1 MATHFNTGT
10 YHNHCVVNS
19 VGMWDGKK
27 LEAKYG
33 VYYQL
38 RAMSDRI
45 CKEHGLSVVKNPQ
58 KHKTARSVYFA
69 EKNGEP
75 TRFNL
80 MREALDKAMT
90 MASSWNEL
98 STVLRKMGYVF
109 ESGPYYKYATIRS
122 IGSKKGA
129 RTFRLGNK

>member
-1 MATHFNTGT
+1 M
-10 YHNHCVVNS
+10 
-19 VGMWDGKK
+19 
-27 LEAKYG
+27 
-33 VYYQL
+33 
-38 RAMSDRI
+38 
-45 CKEHGLSVVKNPQ
+45 VKNPQ

-69 EKNGEP
+69 EKNGEL

-109 ESGPYYKYATIRS
+109 ESGPYHKYATIRS
-122 IGSKKGA
+122 IGSNKGV
-129 RTFRLGNK
+129 RTFRLGDEYSKECIEDRL